1 MKGLRQN
8 ILPFFVGL
16 VLALFAGTF
25 YGNHDLEL
33 ENFHGRSGENSIDT
47 ASPGQVLGLPA
58 SGVYVSQP
66 AFQQAVFRIQ
76 QAESFCGAQ
85 GGSTANVL
93 CCSAGFH
100 IEPAN
105 SQKELQ
111 SEFPARQSFRYPKDY
126 YIYVLE
132 RMLC

>member
-25 YGNHDLEL
+25 SGSHVPDLVDPSFE
-33 ENFHGRSGENSIDT
+33 ETIEAT
-47 ASPGQVLGLPA
+47 SPGQVLGLPA
-58 SGVYVSQP
+58 SGVFVSLP
-66 AFQQAVFRIQ
+66 EFRQAVFRIQ
-76 QAESFCGAQ
+76 QAESLGGAQ
-85 GGSTANVL
+85 GGGTANVL
-93 CCSAGFH
+93 CRSAGFH
-100 IEPAN
+100 IEPAS

-126 YIYVLE
+126 YICMLE